1 MVCPWGSNT
10 DGFNVTN
17 TRALMLSSSTPA
29 AVVAASIQ
37 ESCAHGARA
46 TARALPCPDR
56 IRRRAEHPREDH
68 VHVPHLIVEIEC
80 LLDFRMRQ
88 HLREI
93 GILEQQRLEILVL
106 VERTHRIP
114 LHPLVSL
121 FARDAA
127 PR

>member
-1 MVCPWGSNT
+1 MVWPWGSNT

-37 ESCAHGARA
+37 ASCAHGARA
-46 TARALPCPDR
+46 PAPCPDR
-56 IRRRAEHPREDH
+56 IRRRAEHPRENH
-68 VHVPHLIVEIEC
+68 VHVPHLIVEIER
-80 LLDFRMRQ
+80 LLDFRARQ

-121 FARDAA
+121 FARDA
-127 PR
+127 